1 MKRISKKCYKNSMN
15 ILNFI
20 SLNRRTVYGGDT
32 FCPFSQVEM
41 AEIHDLTPAKVHRCI
56 QYLSDWGYIEKE
68 PQKCRKYK
76 ITESGREA
84 LKRVKK

>member
-32 FCPFSQVEM
+32 YCPFSQVEM
-41 AEIHDLTPAKVHRCI
+41 AEIHELTPAKVHRCI
-56 QYLSDWGYIEKE
+56 QYLSELGYIEID
-68 PQKCRKYK
+68 PQKC
-76 ITESGREA
+76 
-84 LKRVKK
+84 